1 MRRAITNQIVLIWKK
16 RKEEKKKRKKNSG
29 PELFSFYITPF
40 TVVFVMIDRCECIH
54 KGLVAFTLYTSMCT
68 YKRTAMYGLNSFH
81 CLFTEIQAAALLPPS
96 PYFILLLLL
105 LYTLNKE
112 WRFCIY
118 VSKCEGQ
125 QTNKWKSL
133 TFLSNKTLT
142 I

>member
-1 MRRAITNQIVLIWKK
+1 MCTSDYFIIQYDETCNNKSNRPYLKEKKK
-16 RKEEKKKRKKNSG
+16 RKKKRKKNSG

-105 LYTLNKE
+105 IYTLNKE
-112 WRFCIY
+112 
-118 VSKCEGQ
+118 
-125 QTNKWKSL
+125 
-133 TFLSNKTLT
+133 
-142 I
+142 